1 MLPKDLQLSQLLSQ
15 RPGIETLTQLVEI
28 HPYELSPS
36 GRIDYLAALEKQNGW
51 LQALMQTAFVA
62 IADDQRESLE
72 YGESG
77 VDDEEREEIA
87 AALRLSPATAQA
99 KMDTARILV
108 NQLPATCAALASGE
122 ISVAHATVIARESA
136 PLLRGGIDRE
146 VIAQIEKSAI
156 ANAEF
161 HTPAQ
166 VANKIRTAVSR
177 ALPTECEESFA
188 RAHELRKVSCYPERD
203 GMATVIALLSAPDAQ
218 SVLIAI
224 ERHLQRK
231 DREALQSSSSRNSIA
246 TQNSTS
252 SQTSAT
258 TQNSFVTTQNSSV
271 TTQNSLS
278 RGTDLANSAE
288 IPNPWRVDNRRAD
301 AFVEIINEF
310 LTSDVLDQ
318 TATDQT
324 ATDQTATDQTATD
337 QTATDQTATDQTATD
352 QTATDQTDLTNRNLS
367 KQKQIKNLGRKPV
380 TINVTI
386 DLPTLLNMAE
396 NPGQLSGYG
405 PIPASLARELAADGN
420 WKRFITD
427 PTSGELLDIGRKS
440 YRPSQHLVDFLIARD
455 RTCRFPGCRYPAHRS
470 DIDHVTPWDDG
481 GKTTPEN
488 LGSLCR
494 RHHRLKTHGGWK
506 VTSARDGSCEWISPN
521 GKHYLVP
528 SRPVHEA
535 A

>member
-1 MLPKDLQLSQLLSQ
+1 MLPKDLHLTQLLSQ
-15 RPGIETLTQLVEI
+15 RPGIETLTQLIEI

-51 LQALMQTAFVA
+51 LQAVMQTAFVA

-99 KMDTARILV
+99 KLDTARILV
-108 NQLPATCAALASGE
+108 NELPATCAALASGE
-122 ISVAHATVIARESA
+122 ISAAHANVIARESA

-146 VIAQIEKSAI
+146 LIAQIEKSAI
-156 ANAEF
+156 ASAEF
-161 HTPAQ
+161 QTPAQ
-166 VANKIRTAVSR
+166 VANKIRTAVAR

-188 RAHELRKVSCYPERD
+188 RANELRKVSCYPERD

-218 SVLIAI
+218 SVMVAI

-231 DREALQSSSSRNSIA
+231 DRQALHLTSPQNSFGVQNSSG
-246 TQNSTS
+246 TQNSYGD
-252 SQTSAT
+252 QKSAT
-258 TQNSFVTTQNSSV
+258 DQNTPRRND
-271 TTQNSLS
+271 
-278 RGTDLANSAE
+278 DLAKSTE
-288 IPNPWRVDNRRAD
+288 IANPWKIDNRRAD
-301 AFVEIINEF
+301 AFIEIINQY

-318 TATDQT
+318 TGADQT
-324 ATDQTATDQTATD
+324 GADQTGADQTFTSAG
-337 QTATDQTATDQTATD
+337 
-352 QTATDQTDLTNRNLS
+352 NLA
-367 KQKQIKNLGRKPV
+367 KQKKIKNINRKPIS
-380 TINVTI
+380 INVTI
-386 DLPTLLNMAE
+386 DLPTLLGIAE
-396 NPGQLSGYG
+396 NPAQLTGYG

-420 WKRFITD
+420 WQRFITD
-427 PTSGELLDIGRKS
+427 PRSGELLDLGRKS
-440 YRPSQHLVDFLIARD
+440 YRPSQYLVDFLLARD

-470 DIDHVTPWDDG
+470 DIDHVTPWDEG

-488 LGSLCR
+488 LGALCR

-506 VTSARDGSCEWISPN
+506 VTSASDGSCEWISPT

>member
-1 MLPKDLQLSQLLSQ
+1 MLPKDLHLSQLLSQ

-258 TQNSFVTTQNSSV
+258 TQNSSV

-310 LTSDVLDQ
+310 LTSDVL
-318 TATDQT
+318 
-324 ATDQTATDQTATD
+324 D

-440 YRPSQHLVDFLIARD
+440 YRPSQLLVDFLIARD

-506 VTSARDGSCEWISPN
+506 VTSASDGSCEWISPN